1 MRICYLC
8 PDLGIPLNGHKGAS
22 AHVRGVVKAF
32 REAGHEL
39 QVITGAAY
47 SGSDIGVPVMSINIP
62 EIAESACR
70 HIDKRMTRALRH
82 LWSNVAIENAL
93 SDVIDKFKPDLIY
106 ERYSPFSVAGGRIA
120 GHRSITHVLEVNSP
134 LAREGAQYRNQA
146 LPDIANSLE
155 KSTFDATS
163 LIVAVSDDLRD
174 ELVEAGV
181 ETNKIAV
188 VPNGVD
194 ISLFASPEPKSV
206 PELSGRFVIGFI
218 GSLKPWHGIEILA
231 DAFRKLASDKRF
243 HLLVVGD
250 GPSAKVLEKLE
261 QELPCRVT
269 RIGAVSHEDVVKYL
283 HAMDVAVAPYPLID
297 NFYFSPLKVLEYM
310 AAGRAVVASD
320 IGQLR
325 YLIRDGETG
334 ILLPPG
340 DSEALACTLRSL
352 SEDRGRCLQLG
363 MAAEAEAREHHAWS
377 QRVTE
382 ILARVDNDAAY
393 VQLAI

>member
-8 PDLGIPLNGHKGAS
+8 PDLGIPLDGHKGAS
-22 AHVRGVVKAF
+22 AHVRGLVKAF
-32 REAGHEL
+32 RDAGHEL
-39 QVITGAAY
+39 RVITGAAY
-47 SGSDIGVPVMSINIP
+47 SGSGIGVPVTSLNIP
-62 EIAESACR
+62 AIAESACR
-70 HIDKRMTRALRH
+70 HVEKRMARALRH

-93 SDVIDKFKPDLIY
+93 SEVIEIFKPDLIY

-120 GHRSITHVLEVNSP
+120 WHRGIPHVLEVNSP

-146 LPDIANSLE
+146 LPDIANALE
-155 KSTFDATS
+155 QSAFDTTS

-174 ELVEAGV
+174 ELVKARVDEA
-181 ETNKIAV
+181 KIAV

-194 ISLFASPEPKSV
+194 ISLFAEPEPESV
-206 PELSGRFVIGFI
+206 PDFTDNFVIGFV
-218 GSLKPWHGIEILA
+218 GSLKPWHGIEILD
-231 DAFRKLASDKRF
+231 DAFRMLASDERF

-261 QELPCRVT
+261 RELPGRVT
-269 RIGAVSHEDVVKYL
+269 RTGAVPQEDVVKYM
-283 HAMDVAVAPYPLID
+283 HAMDVAVAPYPPLD
-297 NFYFSPLKVLEYM
+297 HFYFSPLKVLEYM

-325 YLIRDGETG
+325 YLIRDGKTG

-340 DSEALACTLRSL
+340 DSNALVDALRSL
-352 SEDRGRCLQLG
+352 IENRGRCMQLG
-363 MAAEAEAREHHAWS
+363 MAAASEARERHSWS

-382 ILARVDNDAAY
+382 ILDRVENDTAY
-393 VQLAI
+393 ELLAV